1 MLQGGGTGQ
10 GGQLSAQSTENGGM
24 KYLNAAVQFKLKN
37 YANICT
43 TAAAN
48 KKLTRQKTVARK
60 KAGSR

>member
-1 MLQGGGTGQ
+1 
-10 GGQLSAQSTENGGM
+10 M

-60 KAGSR
+60 KAGSEVRAGESKERKQERAAKREEK